1 MQAIELEK
9 AFDPQSFED
18 RIYAAWM
25 EAGAFKPA
33 DEPRFGAEDKP
44 FVVVIPPPNV
54 TGVLHL
60 GHGLN
65 NTLQDILIRYHRMV
79 GRRTLWVPGTDHAGI
94 ATQNVVERMLRE
106 QGTTREELGREAF
119 LKKTWE
125 VKEDHHAT
133 ISRQLQKIGAS
144 CDWSRERFTLDEGLS
159 KAVAEVFVRLYKE
172 GLIYRGTYLV
182 NWSSGLQT
190 ALSDDEVEYREVNG
204 KLYHLIYPLPDGSS
218 VTVATTRPET
228 MLGDTAVAVHP
239 EDERYRHLIGQEVE
253 LPLTGRR
260 IPIIADDYVDPE
272 FGTGMVKITPAH
284 DPNDYEMAARHD
296 LEKMNILNPDGTLNE
311 NVPTAYQ
318 GMKVIDARKAVVRDL
333 EAQGFFSHDEPHKHQ
348 VGHCYRTG
356 VVIEPYLSEQ
366 WFVRMRP
373 LAEQALQVWKDGKIR
388 FYPKKYEN
396 TYTHWLENIRDW
408 CISRQLWWGHRIPVW
423 YDDETGEVHVS
434 TEDLNSP
441 EEIARRGGKR
451 LRQDEDVLDTWFSS
465 WLWPFSTL
473 GWPDETQDLQDFFPT
488 SALVTA
494 YDIIFFW
501 VARMIMAS
509 TQFMDNVPFRD
520 IYITSLVRDI
530 KGRKM
535 SKSLGNGIDPL
546 EIVGEYG
553 ADALKFT
560 LAFMCAQGQDILIDK
575 ESFGLGSRFA
585 NKIWNATRYL
595 LMNLEG
601 RSLLAFDQ
609 IELQP
614 VDRWIYHR
622 LNETV
627 AAAHDAMAV
636 YRFNDACQA
645 VYEFFWNDFCDWYVE
660 ASKLSLFGGDDD
672 AAQAEKDRA
681 VSLLMY
687 VLEESMRLLHPFMS
701 FITEEIYQK
710 LPALQPADGSAGGG
724 LLATAMFPKLD
735 ESRQAAAAAADFSA
749 LQEAVRLVR
758 TLRSEFALPP
768 GARIRFTIEVD
779 ADFAPAEFLASHIA
793 MIEMFTRAEG
803 VQVITHEQGVAAID
817 DKAGAVR
824 LVGKGFQCLVYVR
837 DQIDVAAELAKLNK
851 NAGKLEQQLDGTKRK
866 LANKDFV
873 SRAVPEVVEKERQ
886 KQREFEDKLQKI
898 NEYIKALGE

>member
-1 MQAIELEK
+1 MQGNELAK
-9 AFDPQSFED
+9 AFNPREFED
-18 RIYAAWM
+18 EMYRRWM
-25 EAGAFKPA
+25 ESGSFAPA
-33 DEPRFGAEDKP
+33 DSPRYGADETP
-44 FVVVIPPPNV
+44 FTVVIPPPNV

-65 NTLQDILIRYHRMV
+65 NTLQDILVRYHRML
-79 GRRTLWVPGTDHAGI
+79 GKRTLWVPGTDHAGI
-94 ATQNVVERMLRE
+94 ATQNVVERKLRDE
-106 QGTTREELGREAF
+106 GTSREELGREKF
-119 LKKTWE
+119 LERTWE
-125 VKEDHHAT
+125 VKRDHHGT
-133 ISRQLQKIGAS
+133 ITRQLQKIGSS
-144 CDWSRERFTLDEGLS
+144 CDWSRERFTLDEGLNA
-159 KAVAEVFVRLYKE
+159 AVTEVFVRLYNE

-190 ALSDDEVEYREVNG
+190 ALSDDEVEYKEVQG
-204 KLYHLIYPLPDGSS
+204 KLYHLVYPLPDGSK

-239 EDERYRHLIGQEVE
+239 EDERYAHLVGQEVE

-260 IPIIADDYVDPE
+260 IPIIADDYVDKE

-284 DPNDYEMAARHD
+284 DPNDYDMAQRHD
-296 LEKMNILNPDGTLNE
+296 LEKINILNPDGTLND
-311 NVPTAYQ
+311 NVPESYR
-318 GMKVIDARKAVVRDL
+318 GMSVKEARTAVVRDL
-333 EAQGFFSHDEPHKHQ
+333 EALGLFSHDEPHKHQ
-348 VGHCYRTG
+348 VGHCYRTN

-373 LAEQALQVWKDGKIR
+373 LAEKALKAWQDGKIR

-423 YDDETGEVHVS
+423 YDDDTGEVHVS
-434 TEDLNSP
+434 ATDLNAP
-441 EEIARRGGKR
+441 EEVARRGGKL
-451 LRQDEDVLDTWFSS
+451 LRRDEDVLDTWFSS

-473 GWPDETQDLQDFFPT
+473 GWPEETQDLRDFFPT

-509 TQFMDNVPFRD
+509 THFMGEVPFRD

-546 EIVGEYG
+546 EIVDEYG

-601 RSLLAFDQ
+601 RTIIPFPDIQ
-609 IELQP
+609 LQP
-614 VDRWIYHR
+614 VDEWIYHR
-622 LNETV
+622 LNDTV
-627 AAAHDAMAV
+627 AAAHKAMASF
-636 YRFNDACQA
+636 RFNDATQA

-660 ASKLSLFGGDDD
+660 ASKLSLFGGDDP
-672 AAQAEKDRA
+672 AAEAEKDRA

-687 VLEESMRLLHPFMS
+687 LLEESMRLLHPYMS
-701 FITEEIYQK
+701 FITEEIYAK
-710 LPALQPADGSAGGG
+710 LPALQPADGSPRSE
-724 LLATAMFPKLD
+724 LLITARFPQTAAERENPK
-735 ESRQAAAAAADFSA
+735 AAAAFAS

-758 TLRSEFALPP
+758 TLRSEFTIPP
-768 GARIRFTIEVD
+768 SARVRFAIVTD
-779 ADFAPAEFLASHIA
+779 DGFAAADFLRQQVPL
-793 MIEMFTRAEG
+793 IELLTKAEG
-803 VQVITHEQGVAAID
+803 VQVMAAAD
-817 DKAGAVR
+817 SSDSAAAGAVR
-824 LVGKGFQCLVYVR
+824 VVGNGFQCLVYVR
-837 DQIDVAAELAKLNK
+837 DQIDIEAELAKLNR
-851 NAGKLEQQLDGTKRK
+851 NAGKLQQQLEATRRK
-866 LANKDFV
+866 LANENFV
-873 SRAVPEVVEKERQ
+873 SRAIPEVVAKERD
-886 KQREFEDKLQKI
+886 KQREFEDKLAKI
-898 NEYIKALGE
+898 TAYITALES